1 VSTKPFAITLG
12 VGTSLANKTGSWRV
26 ERPVY
31 VDRLPPCNNACA
43 AREDIQGW
51 LYEAEEG
58 NYEAAWRLLMRANP
72 LPAIMGRACF
82 HPCETSCNRV
92 QIDEAVGI
100 NAVERFLGDKAIE
113 EGWRVQVTAP
123 PSGRRVLVVGSGPA
137 GLAAAYHLRLLGHD
151 VEVHEAAPLP
161 GGMLRYGIPAYRLP
175 RDVVDAEIDR
185 IVQMGVKLVLGA
197 RVAHV
202 SAAMAEGGFDAA
214 FVGIG
219 AQRGKHPDIP
229 SGDAAKIL
237 DAVSMLHGFEEGES
251 PVLGRRVVVYGGGDT
266 AMDAARTARRLG
278 ATETIVVYRRTR
290 DRMPAHDEEVLDAQ
304 AEGVQMRWLSTVAR
318 ADGGRLR
325 IERMVLND
333 KGVAEP
339 TGEFEDLE
347 ADSLVL
353 ALGQDT
359 DLSLVDDWGDVDT
372 TGAVLNVDAN
382 QMTGRAG
389 VFAGGDA
396 SSSATA
402 ERTATAAVGHG
413 ARAAEAIHAW
423 LAGGVLEP
431 TPERPLATVERL
443 NSWYYADAPRTMR
456 PHLEA
461 IRRRSNFDEVV
472 GGLTA
477 EDALFEAR
485 RCMSCGNCFECDN
498 CFGVCPDNA
507 VIKLGPGLRYE
518 FNLDY
523 CKGCGIC
530 AKECPCGAIDMVPEH
545 R

>member
-31 VDRLPPCNNACA
+31 VDRLPPCNGACPA
-43 AREDIQGW
+43 HEDIQGW

-72 LPAIMGRACF
+72 LPAVMGRACF

-100 NAVERFLGDKAIE
+100 NAVERFLGDRAIVQ
-113 EGWRVQVTAP
+113 GWRVPVEHRPT
-123 PSGRRVLVVGSGPA
+123 GKRVLVVGSGPA
-137 GLAAAYHLRLLGHD
+137 GLSAAYHLALRGHA
-151 VEVHEAAPLP
+151 VEVHEAAPLA
-161 GGMLRYGIPAYRLP
+161 GGMLRYGIPQYRLP
-175 RDVVDAEIDR
+175 RDVVDAEVAR
-185 IVQMGVKLVLGA
+185 IAAMGVTFVLSSP
-197 RVAHV
+197 VEHV
-202 SAAMAEGGFDAA
+202 GPTMAAGRFDAA

-219 AQRGKHPDIP
+219 AQRGKNPEIP
-229 SGDAAKIL
+229 SGDAAKVL
-237 DAVSMLHGFEEGES
+237 DAVSMLHGFEEGEG

-266 AMDAARTARRLG
+266 AMDAARTAQRLG

-304 AEGVQMRWLSTVAR
+304 AEGVQMRWLSTVTR
-318 ADGGRLR
+318 ADGGRLML
-325 IERMVLND
+325 ERMVLNAD
-333 KGVAEP
+333 GKAES
-339 TGEFEDLE
+339 TGEFEELE
-347 ADSLVL
+347 ADSLIL

-359 DLSLVDDWGDVDT
+359 DLGLLDGWGDVDLA
-372 TGAVLNVDAN
+372 GGVINVDAH
-382 QMTGRAG
+382 QMTGRPG

-396 SSSATA
+396 SGNAS
-402 ERTATAAVGHG
+402 ERTVTAAVGHG
-413 ARAAEAIHAW
+413 ARAAAAIDAW
-423 LAGGVLEP
+423 LDGSSVAP
-431 TPERPLATVERL
+431 APERAPATVERL

-456 PHLEA
+456 PRLEA

-545 R
+545 H

>member
-1 VSTKPFAITLG
+1 MSTKPFAITLG

-31 VDRLPPCNNACA
+31 VDRLPPCNGACPA
-43 AREDIQGW
+43 HEDIQGW

-72 LPAIMGRACF
+72 LPAVMGRACF

-100 NAVERFLGDKAIE
+100 NAVERFLGDRAIAQ
-113 EGWRVQVTAP
+113 GWRVPVEHP
-123 PSGRRVLVVGSGPA
+123 PTGKRVLVVGSGPA
-137 GLAAAYHLRLLGHD
+137 GLSAAYHLALLGHE
-151 VEVHEAAPLP
+151 VEVHEAAPRA
-161 GGMLRYGIPAYRLP
+161 GGMLRYGIPQYRLP
-175 RDVVDAEIDR
+175 RDVVDAEVAR
-185 IVQMGVKLVLGA
+185 IAAMGVTFVLSSPVG
-197 RVAHV
+197 HV
-202 SAAMAEGGFDAA
+202 DVTMAAGHFDAA

-219 AQRGKHPDIP
+219 AQRGKNPEIP
-229 SGDAAKIL
+229 SGDAAKVL
-237 DAVSMLHGFEEGES
+237 DAVSMLHGFEEGEG
-251 PVLGRRVVVYGGGDT
+251 PDLGRRVVVYGGGDT
-266 AMDAARTARRLG
+266 AMDAARTAQRLG
-278 ATETIVVYRRTR
+278 ASETIVVYRRTR

-304 AEGVQMRWLSTVAR
+304 AEGVQMRWLSTVTR
-318 ADGGRLR
+318 ADGGRLML
-325 IERMVLND
+325 EKMVLNAD
-333 KGVAEP
+333 GQAES
-339 TGEFEDLE
+339 TGEFEELE
-347 ADSLVL
+347 ADSLIL

-359 DLSLVDDWGDVDT
+359 DLRLLDDLGDVDLA
-372 TGAVLNVDAN
+372 GGVINVDAH
-382 QMTGRAG
+382 QMTGRPG

-396 SSSATA
+396 SGNAS
-402 ERTATAAVGHG
+402 ERTVTAAVGHG
-413 ARAAEAIHAW
+413 ARGAAAIDAW
-423 LAGGVLEP
+423 LDGRSVAP
-431 TPERPLATVERL
+431 APDRAPATVERL

-456 PHLEA
+456 PRLEA

-545 R
+545 H

>member
-31 VDRLPPCNNACA
+31 VDRLPPCNGACPA
-43 AREDIQGW
+43 HEDIQGW

-72 LPAIMGRACF
+72 LPAVMGRACF

-100 NAVERFLGDKAIE
+100 NAVERFLGDRAIAQ
-113 EGWRVQVTAP
+113 GWRVPVEHRPT
-123 PSGRRVLVVGSGPA
+123 GKRVLVVGSGPA
-137 GLAAAYHLRLLGHD
+137 GLSAAYHLALRGHA
-151 VEVHEAAPLP
+151 VEVHEAAPLA
-161 GGMLRYGIPAYRLP
+161 GGMLRYGIPQYRLP
-175 RDVVDAEIDR
+175 RDVVDAEVAR
-185 IVQMGVKLVLGA
+185 IAAMGVTFVLSSP
-197 RVAHV
+197 VEHV
-202 SAAMAEGGFDAA
+202 GPTMAAGRFDAA

-219 AQRGKHPDIP
+219 AQRGKNPEIP
-229 SGDAAKIL
+229 SGDAAKVL
-237 DAVSMLHGFEEGES
+237 DAVSMLHGFEEGEG

-266 AMDAARTARRLG
+266 AMDAARTAQRLG

-304 AEGVQMRWLSTVAR
+304 AEGVQMRWLSTVTR
-318 ADGGRLR
+318 ADGGRLML
-325 IERMVLND
+325 ERMVLNAD
-333 KGVAEP
+333 GKAES
-339 TGEFEDLE
+339 TGEFEELE
-347 ADSLVL
+347 ADSLIL

-359 DLSLVDDWGDVDT
+359 DLGLLDGWGDVDLA
-372 TGAVLNVDAN
+372 GGVINVDAH
-382 QMTGRAG
+382 QMTGRPG

-396 SSSATA
+396 SGNAS
-402 ERTATAAVGHG
+402 ERTVTAAVGHG
-413 ARAAEAIHAW
+413 ARAAAAIDAW
-423 LAGGVLEP
+423 LDGSSVAP
-431 TPERPLATVERL
+431 APERAPATVERL

-456 PHLEA
+456 PRLEA

-545 R
+545 H

>member
-1 VSTKPFAITLG
+1 MTTKPFAITLG

-31 VDRLPPCNNACA
+31 VDRLPPCNGACPA
-43 AREDIQGW
+43 HEDIQGW

-72 LPAIMGRACF
+72 LPAVMGRACF

-100 NAVERFLGDKAIE
+100 NAVERFLGDRAIE
-113 EGWRVQVTAP
+113 EGWTVRVEHP
-123 PSGRRVLVVGSGPA
+123 PTGKRVLVVGSGPA
-137 GLAAAYHLRLLGHD
+137 GLSAAYHLALLGHE
-151 VEVHEAAPLP
+151 VEVHEAAPQA
-161 GGMLRYGIPAYRLP
+161 GGMLRYGIPQYRLP
-175 RDVVDAEIDR
+175 RDVVDAEVAR
-185 IVQMGVKLVLGA
+185 IAGMGVTFVLNSP
-197 RVAHV
+197 VEHV
-202 SAAMAEGGFDAA
+202 DVTMATGHFDAA

-219 AQRGKHPDIP
+219 AQRGKNPEIP
-229 SGDAAKIL
+229 SGDAAKVL
-237 DAVSMLHGFEEGES
+237 DAVSMLHGFEEGEG

-266 AMDAARTARRLG
+266 AMDAARTAQRLG

-304 AEGVQMRWLSTVAR
+304 AEGVQMRWLSTVTR
-318 ADGGRLR
+318 ADGGRLML
-325 IERMVLND
+325 EKMVLN
-333 KGVAEP
+333 AEGKAES
-339 TGEFEDLE
+339 TGEFEELE
-347 ADSLVL
+347 VDSLIL

-359 DLSLVDDWGDVDT
+359 DLGLLDDLGDVDLA
-372 TGAVLNVDAN
+372 GGVINVDAN
-382 QMTGRAG
+382 QMTGRPG

-396 SSSATA
+396 SGNAA
-402 ERTATAAVGHG
+402 ERTVTAAVGHG
-413 ARAAEAIHAW
+413 ARAAAAIDAW
-423 LAGGVLEP
+423 VDGRSVAP
-431 TPERPLATVERL
+431 APERAPATVERL
-443 NSWYYADAPRTMR
+443 NSWYYADAPRTLR
-456 PHLEA
+456 PRLEA

-545 R
+545 H

>member
-31 VDRLPPCNNACA
+31 VERLPPCNGACPA
-43 AREDIQGW
+43 HEDIQGW

-72 LPAIMGRACF
+72 LPAVMGRACF

-100 NAVERFLGDKAIE
+100 NAVERFLGDRAIAQ
-113 EGWRVQVTAP
+113 GWRVPVEHP
-123 PSGRRVLVVGSGPA
+123 PTGKRVLVVGSGPA
-137 GLAAAYHLRLLGHD
+137 GLSAAYHLALLGHE
-151 VEVHEAAPLP
+151 VEVHEAAPRA
-161 GGMLRYGIPAYRLP
+161 GGMLRYGIPQYRLP
-175 RDVVDAEIDR
+175 RDVVDAEVAR
-185 IVQMGVKLVLGA
+185 IAAMGVTFVLSSPVG
-197 RVAHV
+197 HV
-202 SAAMAEGGFDAA
+202 GPTMTAGHFDAA

-219 AQRGKHPDIP
+219 AQRGKNPEIP
-229 SGDAAKIL
+229 SGDAAKVL
-237 DAVSMLHGFEEGES
+237 DAVSMLHGFEEGEG

-266 AMDAARTARRLG
+266 AMDAARTAQRLG
-278 ATETIVVYRRTR
+278 ASETIVVYRRTR

-304 AEGVQMRWLSTVAR
+304 AEGVQMRWLSTVTR
-318 ADGGRLR
+318 ADGGRLML
-325 IERMVLND
+325 EKMVLNAD
-333 KGVAEP
+333 GQAES
-339 TGEFEDLE
+339 TGEFEELE
-347 ADSLVL
+347 ADSLIL

-359 DLSLVDDWGDVDT
+359 DLGLLDDLGDVDLA
-372 TGAVLNVDAN
+372 GGVINVDAH
-382 QMTGRAG
+382 QMTGRPG

-396 SSSATA
+396 SGNAS
-402 ERTATAAVGHG
+402 ERTVTAAVGHG
-413 ARAAEAIHAW
+413 ARAAAAIDAW
-423 LAGGVLEP
+423 LDGRSVAP
-431 TPERPLATVERL
+431 APEHAPATVERL

-456 PHLEA
+456 PRLEA

-518 FNLDY
+518 FNFDY

-545 R
+545 H

>member
-1 VSTKPFAITLG
+1 MTKPFAITLG

-31 VDRLPPCNNACA
+31 VERLAPCNGACP
-43 AREDIQGW
+43 AREDVQGW
-51 LYEAEEG
+51 LYLAEEG
-58 NYEAAWRLLMRANP
+58 DYEAAWRRLMETNP
-72 LPAIMGRACF
+72 LPAVMGRACF

-100 NAVERFLGDKAIE
+100 NAVERFLGDRAIE
-113 EGWRVQVTAP
+113 EGWSVPVTHP
-123 PSGRRVLVVGSGPA
+123 PTGQRVLVVGSGPA
-137 GLAAAYHLRLLGHD
+137 GLSAAYHLALLGHA
-151 VEVHEAAPLP
+151 VEVHEAAPQP
-161 GGMLRYGIPAYRLP
+161 GGMLRYGIPQYRLP
-175 RDVVDAEIDR
+175 RDVVDAEVAR
-185 IVQMGVKLVLGA
+185 IAAMGVNFVLSSP
-197 RVAHV
+197 VEHV
-202 SAAMAEGGFDAA
+202 GEAMMRGPFDAA

-219 AQRGKHPDIP
+219 AQRGKNPEIP
-229 SGDAAKIL
+229 SGDAAKVL
-237 DAVSMLHGFEEGES
+237 DAVSMLHGFEEGEG

-266 AMDAARTARRLG
+266 AMDAARTAQRLG

-304 AEGVQMRWLSTVAR
+304 AEGVQMRWLSTVTR
-318 ADGGRLR
+318 ADGGRLML
-325 IERMVLND
+325 ERMVLND
-333 KGVAEP
+333 EGQAES
-339 TGEFEDLE
+339 TGEFEELE
-347 ADSLVL
+347 ADSLIL

-359 DLSLVDDWGDVDT
+359 DLGLLADVAGVDL
-372 TGAVLNVDAN
+372 TGGVVNVDAF
-382 QMTGRAG
+382 QMTGRHG

-396 SSSATA
+396 SGPAS
-402 ERTATAAVGHG
+402 ERTVTAAVGHG
-413 ARAAEAIHAW
+413 SRAAAAIDVW
-423 LAGGVLEP
+423 LAGRTLELS
-431 TPERPLATVERL
+431 PERAPASPERL
-443 NSWYYADAPRTMR
+443 NPWYYADAPRTLR
-456 PHLEA
+456 PRLEA
-461 IRRRSNFDEVV
+461 VRRRSNFDEVV

-530 AKECPCGAIDMVPEH
+530 ATECPCGAIDMVPEH

>member
-1 VSTKPFAITLG
+1 MTKPFAITLG

-31 VDRLPPCNNACA
+31 VERLAPCNGACP
-43 AREDIQGW
+43 AREDVQGW
-51 LYEAEEG
+51 LYLAEEG
-58 NYEAAWRLLMRANP
+58 DYEAAWRRLMETNP
-72 LPAIMGRACF
+72 LPAVMGRACF

-92 QIDEAVGI
+92 QIDESVGI
-100 NAVERFLGDKAIE
+100 NAVERFLGDRAIE
-113 EGWRVQVTAP
+113 EGWTVQVTHP
-123 PSGRRVLVVGSGPA
+123 PTGKRVLVVGSGPA
-137 GLAAAYHLRLLGHD
+137 GLSAAYHLALLGHE
-151 VEVHEAAPLP
+151 VEVHEAAPQP
-161 GGMLRYGIPAYRLP
+161 GGMLRYGIPQYRLP
-175 RDVVDAEIDR
+175 RDVVDAEVAR
-185 IVQMGVKLVLGA
+185 IAAMGVNFVLSSP
-197 RVAHV
+197 VEHV
-202 SAAMAEGGFDAA
+202 GEAMMRGPFDAA

-219 AQRGKHPDIP
+219 AQRGKNPEIP
-229 SGDAAKIL
+229 SGDAAKVL
-237 DAVSMLHGFEEGES
+237 DAVSMLHGFEEGEG

-266 AMDAARTARRLG
+266 AMDAARTAQRLG

-304 AEGVQMRWLSTVAR
+304 AEGVQMRWLSTVTR
-318 ADGGRLR
+318 ADGGRLML
-325 IERMVLND
+325 ERMVLND
-333 KGVAEP
+333 EGQAES
-339 TGEFEDLE
+339 TGEFEELE
-347 ADSLVL
+347 ADSLIL

-359 DLSLVDDWGDVDT
+359 DLGLLADVAGVDLMGGV
-372 TGAVLNVDAN
+372 VNVDAF
-382 QMTGRAG
+382 QMTGRHG

-396 SSSATA
+396 SGPAS
-402 ERTATAAVGHG
+402 ERTVTAAVGHG
-413 ARAAEAIHAW
+413 SRAAAAIDAG
-423 LAGGVLEP
+423 LAGRTLELSP
-431 TPERPLATVERL
+431 ERAPATPERL
-443 NSWYYADAPRTMR
+443 NPWYYADAPRTLR
-456 PHLEA
+456 PRLEA
-461 IRRRSNFDEVV
+461 VRRRSNFDEVV